1 MRQLCRHGAVS
12 FRKFTQFSPHGKR
25 YAGIKLSEV
34 CCGVRDYV
42 GRGKERVRRRW
53 LGGMVRVR
61 VFNFD

>member
-12 FRKFTQFSPHGKR
+12 FRKFTQFSLHGKR

-42 GRGKERVRRRW
+42 GEG
-53 LGGMVRVR
+53 
-61 VFNFD
+61 